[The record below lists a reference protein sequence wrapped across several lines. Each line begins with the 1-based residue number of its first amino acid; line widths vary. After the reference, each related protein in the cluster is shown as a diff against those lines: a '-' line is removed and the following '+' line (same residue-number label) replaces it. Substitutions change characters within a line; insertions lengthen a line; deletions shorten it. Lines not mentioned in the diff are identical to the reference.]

1 MTRGNVVGVG
11 FYNQKPSRKSNEN
24 KVDIVTTRCSVNV
37 LRFVISRA
45 SHKTE
50 SMENLNIYWCMLKA
64 DWKGACRSGPYLKR
78 KFIPPLKFLNFR
90 IVKKKLNSG
99 IFVLMCFIQ
108 ISLPSILSCAVEA
121 LVSER
126 IFEELPKK
134 KYVSYVLYLISLSL

>member
-1 MTRGNVVGVG
+1 
-11 FYNQKPSRKSNEN
+11 
-24 KVDIVTTRCSVNV
+24 
-37 LRFVISRA
+37 
-45 SHKTE
+45 
-50 SMENLNIYWCMLKA
+50 MLKA

-78 KFIPPLKFLNFR
+78 KFIPPLKFLNFS

-99 IFVLMCFIQ
+99 IFVLICFIQ

-134 KYVSYVLYLISLSL
+134 KYVRYVRYLISLSLWPNN